1 MKNFEISYTVLR
13 AVPDLFRGDALCFG
27 LVIWEPERA
36 QVFVDD
42 IAVKRLVALG
52 PNYRR
57 WNAVETQKSLQ
68 AEMNSLPTTEM
79 RQRWLQFFVSDPA
92 PQQGRIVIFKD
103 QGDERLQIERHATD
117 LLTRLVRPPAGTLP
131 APARAVSRR
140 PTKLVNE
147 LRDWLKG
154 AKAYSSKVDDIG
166 RGKVVANYPIDP
178 AADLYADF
186 AVLNGKL
193 NAIETLDLRGVER
206 LTPTLRGDAAL
217 KGITLDEARTKIDG
231 KRVVVLSAS
240 DYNIAR
246 PAIQLISRYADDV
259 MDMSDPKGRQR
270 LADFL
275 AGALHRDQ
283 LPGLVL
289 NSPRRVTKS

>member
-1 MKNFEISYTVLR
+1 MENFEIPYTVLR

-27 LVIWEPERA
+27 LVIWVPERA

-42 IAVKRLVALG
+42 VAVKRLVALG

-57 WNAVETQKSLQ
+57 WNAVETQQSLQ
-68 AEMNSLPTTEM
+68 DEMDRLPTTEL
-79 RQRWLQFFVSDPA
+79 RQQWLRFFVSDPA
-92 PQQGRIVIFKD
+92 PQQGRIVIVQD
-103 QGDERLQIERHATD
+103 QGDAKLQIEHHAAN
-117 LLTRLVRPPAGTLP
+117 LLTRLVRPPAATLP
-131 APARAVSRR
+131 APTRAASKR
-140 PTKLVNE
+140 PTRLATE

-154 AKAYSSKVDDIG
+154 AKAFSSKVEDIG
-166 RGKVVANYPIDP
+166 RGKVVANFPIDP

-217 KGITLDEARTKIDG
+217 KGITLDLARTKIDG

-240 DYNIAR
+240 DYSVAR
-246 PAIQLISRYADDV
+246 PAIQLVSRYADDV
-259 MDMSDPKGRQR
+259 LDMHDAKARQQ
-270 LADFL
+270 LADFI
-275 AGALHRDQ
+275 AGALHRHQ
-283 LPGLVL
+283 LPGLTL
-289 NSPRRVTKS
+289 HS

>member
-1 MKNFEISYTVLR
+1 MDNFEIPYTVLR

-27 LVIWEPERA
+27 LVIWVPERA

-42 IAVKRLVALG
+42 VAVRRLVALG

-57 WNAVETQKSLQ
+57 WNAAETQRSLQ
-68 AEMNSLPTTEM
+68 DEMDRLPTTEL
-79 RQRWLQFFVSDPA
+79 RQQWLRLFVSDPA
-92 PQQGRIVIFKD
+92 PQQGRVVIVQD
-103 QGDERLQIERHATD
+103 QGDAKSQIERHALD
-117 LLTRLVRPPAGTLP
+117 LLTRLVRPPAATLP
-131 APARAVSRR
+131 APTRAASKR
-140 PTKLVNE
+140 PTRLATE

-154 AKAYSSKVDDIG
+154 AKAYSTKVDDIG

-193 NAIETLDLRGVER
+193 SAIETLDLRGVKR

-240 DYNIAR
+240 DYSVAR
-246 PAIQLISRYADDV
+246 PAIQLISRYADEV
-259 MDMSDPKGRQR
+259 LDMRDAKARQQ
-270 LADFL
+270 LADFI

-283 LPGLVL
+283 LPGLTL
-289 NSPRRVTKS
+289 HS

>member
-1 MKNFEISYTVLR
+1 MDNFEIPYTVLR

-27 LVIWEPERA
+27 LVIWVPERA

-42 IAVKRLVALG
+42 VAVRRLVALG

-57 WNAVETQKSLQ
+57 WNAAATQRSLQ
-68 AEMNSLPTTEM
+68 DEMDRLPTTEL
-79 RQRWLQFFVSDPA
+79 RQQWLRLFVSDPA
-92 PQQGRIVIFKD
+92 PQQGRIVIVQD
-103 QGDERLQIERHATD
+103 QGDAKSQIERHALD
-117 LLTRLVRPPAGTLP
+117 LLTRLVRPPAATLP
-131 APARAVSRR
+131 APTRAASKR
-140 PTKLVNE
+140 PTRLATE

-154 AKAYSSKVDDIG
+154 AKAYSTKVDDIG

-193 NAIETLDLRGVER
+193 SAIETLDLRGVKR

-240 DYNIAR
+240 DYSVAR
-246 PAIQLISRYADDV
+246 PAIQLISRYADEV
-259 MDMSDPKGRQR
+259 LDMRDAKARQQ
-270 LADFL
+270 LADFI

-283 LPGLVL
+283 LPGLTL
-289 NSPRRVTKS
+289 HS

>member
-1 MKNFEISYTVLR
+1 MDNFEIPYTVLR

-27 LVIWEPERA
+27 LVIWVHERA

-42 IAVKRLVALG
+42 VAVRRLVALG

-57 WNAVETQKSLQ
+57 WNAAETQRSLQ
-68 AEMNSLPTTEM
+68 DEMDRLPTTEL
-79 RQRWLQFFVSDPA
+79 RQQWLRLFVSDPA
-92 PQQGRIVIFKD
+92 PQQGRVVIVQD
-103 QGDERLQIERHATD
+103 QGDAKSQIERHAFD
-117 LLTRLVRPPAGTLP
+117 LLTRLVRPPAATLP
-131 APARAVSRR
+131 APTRAASKR
-140 PTKLVNE
+140 PTRLATE

-154 AKAYSSKVDDIG
+154 AKAYSTKVDDIG

-193 NAIETLDLRGVER
+193 SAIETLDLRGVER

-240 DYNIAR
+240 DYSVAR
-246 PAIQLISRYADDV
+246 PAIQLISRYADEV
-259 MDMSDPKGRQR
+259 LDMRDAKARQQ
-270 LADFL
+270 LADFI

-283 LPGLVL
+283 LPGLTL
-289 NSPRRVTKS
+289 HS